1 MENLTKIGDSEQLN
15 DTDAESTILRMKTI
29 FPRQGF
35 PEVVISDNGPQHASK
50 EFNEFSK
57 SWNFHHYTSSP
68 HHPKGNGT
76 AEADE
81 LASPNEKLNSRRT
94 RTVIPM
100 KSELL

>member
-57 SWNFHHYTSSP
+57 SWNFHHYTSLP

-76 AEADE
+76 AEQRNTPDE
-81 LASPNEKLNSRRT
+81 LASPMRN
-94 RTVIPM
+94 
-100 KSELL
+100 